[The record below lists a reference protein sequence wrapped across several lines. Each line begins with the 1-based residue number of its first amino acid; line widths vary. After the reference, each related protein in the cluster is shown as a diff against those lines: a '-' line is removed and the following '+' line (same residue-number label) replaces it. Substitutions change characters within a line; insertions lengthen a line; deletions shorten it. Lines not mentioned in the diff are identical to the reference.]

1 MKKPIK
7 MSYDETDLRI
17 IEEIRDNARISYKN
31 LSEAVNLSVPAVF
44 ERMKKMEERGVIQ
57 GYKTAV
63 DYCRI
68 GYPIHV
74 FILLRDDRCRDGVP
88 YMLSQ
93 MESIFQF
100 WIVSGEY
107 DYLLEVYLSTSQ
119 ELDDLLNELYKIG
132 RTHTMLILNKL
143 KEDSL

>member
-74 FILLRDDRCRDGVP
+74 FILLHDDRCRDGVP

-119 ELDDLLNELYKIG
+119 ELEDLLNELYKIG